1 MQLFDFLR
9 REAEL
14 PVRRLLLGTILAG
27 AATVMLL
34 VVVNYGALHVDTGA
48 HSLPLL
54 LAFLAGLVLHSVA
67 QERSIGQA
75 MEEIEHVLHRVRVRL
90 AQKVRGASLLALDRI
105 GRAEIFASID
115 KETRAI
121 SEASLMLV
129 LGGQAAVLVLL
140 ASLYLAWL
148 SWIAFALALPFI
160 VAAVLINLR
169 KERRQRDAL
178 RRGLAVENELFEAV
192 TDLASGFEAVKLH
205 QGRSNALQANIALLS
220 GSARD
225 QRTRARTSL
234 ATTFVS
240 SQANFYLLVGAMVFL
255 VPRLVPT
262 FEAVVLQTT
271 TTALFV
277 LGPIFSALRAL
288 PELSLANVA
297 SENICRLE
305 ARLDDAAHHASSRA
319 ARSSEAESVD
329 KQTFVAREVFERIE
343 LESVAFRYRTPAGEM
358 TFEVGPIDLTLRRG
372 ETVVITG
379 GNGSGK
385 STLLRILTGLYV
397 PEGGT
402 LRVDGEKVGV
412 DETYDRYRSLFSV
425 IFTDNH
431 LFRKLYGLANVDR
444 TRLDALLD
452 DMELASKTGVEA
464 GPAES
469 DVAETAAAEGRS
481 AERLTFETLALS
493 SGQRKRLA
501 LILSLLEDKPI
512 YVFDEWAVHQEPAF
526 RRRFY
531 REILDQLKA
540 AGKTVVVVTHDERYF
555 DVAERHLVM
564 RDGRLHDVSEAR
576 DEDSR

>member
-1 MQLFDFLR
+1 MQLLDLLR

-14 PVRRLLLGTILAG
+14 PVRRLLLGTIIAG

-34 VVVNYGALHVDTGA
+34 VVVNYGALHVGA
-48 HSLPLL
+48 ESHSVPLL
-54 LAFLAGLVLHSVA
+54 LAFLAGLVLHTVA
-67 QERSIGQA
+67 QERSVGQA

-90 AQKVRGASLLALDRI
+90 AQKVRGAGLLALDRI

-148 SWIAFALALPFI
+148 SWIAFALAMPFI
-160 VAAVLINLR
+160 VAAVYINLR
-169 KERRQRDAL
+169 KERRQRDGL
-178 RRGLAVENELFEAV
+178 RRGLAVENELFDAV
-192 TDLASGFEAVKLH
+192 SDLSSGFESVKLH
-205 QGRSNALQANIALLS
+205 QGRSDALHANIAALS
-220 GSARD
+220 ASART
-225 QRTRARTSL
+225 QRTVARTSL

-240 SQANFYLLVGAMVFL
+240 SQANFYLLVGAMVFV

-262 FEAVVLQTT
+262 FEAIVLQTT

-297 SENICRLE
+297 SENIVRLE
-305 ARLDDAAHHASSRA
+305 ARLDDAARSASHGGIEVADGR
-319 ARSSEAESVD
+319 
-329 KQTFVAREVFERIE
+329 TFVAREAFEQVA
-343 LESVAFRYRTPAGEM
+343 LEAVAFRYRTPAGEV
-358 TFEVGPIDLTLRRG
+358 TFEVGPIDLVLRRG

-385 STLLRILTGLYV
+385 STLLRVLTGLYA
-397 PEGGT
+397 PEGGA
-402 LRVDGEKVGV
+402 LRVDGETVGV
-412 DETYDRYRSLFSV
+412 DESYERYRSLFSV

-431 LFRKLYGLANVDR
+431 LFQKLYGLGDVDR
-444 TRLDALLD
+444 ERLEGLLA
-452 DMELASKTGVEA
+452 DMELASKTGLEDDA
-464 GPAES
+464 
-469 DVAETAAAEGRS
+469 
-481 AERLTFETLALS
+481 FETLALS

-501 LILSLLEDKPI
+501 LIISLLEDKPI

-531 REILDQLKA
+531 REILKRLQS
-540 AGKTVVVVTHDERYF
+540 AGKTVVVVTHDDRYF

-564 RDGRLHDVSEAR
+564 RDGRLYDTAEER
-576 DEDSR
+576 DSNAS